1 MRFDPGKV
9 IGAALKRGW
18 SKRAMKELVCRVTHS
33 TKGIDSEGHAKE
45 TLLAKRVGEGGGGD
59 ASVFVG
65 ILGAGKFVT
74 LFVKVDLKQVLFGVR
89 SDLILSN
96 TGSGCDI
103 NGKGG
108 GLDRRFV
115 SKGRRPVNRGV
126 EN

>member
-9 IGAALKRGW
+9 IRAAFKREWG
-18 SKRAMKELVCRVTHS
+18 KRAAKDLVCRVTHS
-33 TKGIDSEGHAKE
+33 AKGINSEGHAKE
-45 TLLAKRVGEGGGGD
+45 TLLAKRVGEGRGGY

-65 ILGAGKFVT
+65 MLGAGEFVT

-89 SDLILSN
+89 SDLILGN

-108 GLDRRFV
+108 GLDRWFV
-115 SKGRRPVNRGV
+115 SKGRRPVNRGA